1 VGFIADERN
10 DHAVEVEEEH
20 EQVETKLDER
30 FLTGVSAFHVCNHPR
45 MTSKNAAGYAL
56 RVPSLLPSCVRSAS

>member
-1 VGFIADERN
+1 VGFIANERN

-30 FLTGVSAFHVCNHPR
+30 FLTGVSTFHVCDHSR
-45 MTSKNAAGYAL
+45 MISKNAARYAL
-56 RVPSLLPSCVRSAS
+56 PV